1 MGSNPSSF
9 LKHSRL
15 SSAPVSVPD
24 AARSRAR
31 VATGHLLLGSISIIS
46 RHSAASRSSVSATSP
61 GTGTGTGN
69 VSISVPR
76 NTVPDRPR
84 PHPGSSARGLSREPP
99 VIHPPALILRLG
111 EERLLHEL
119 VLRVQHLLRQHTR
132 PREKPVPVSISGDAV
147 RQRKNRAPV
156 MPRRIVAE
164 VGLDLPRGERQ
175 LVRRRRAAAPRR
187 TFGTPNSESYDRPS
201 PRVSPPIESRARG
214 RCPRLRRFPERI
226 APPRR
231 CAARSNGGGATT
243 GSSWDFWVFSV
254 NASSSSSGGEC
265 PRRCRWSRWTWSRSS
280 RSSEPPRRRQLP
292 PRGRRWFPSGS
303 QAVTTSGLISKR
315 RAATAMEVGSCRRST
330 RRRMASS

>member
-61 GTGTGTGN
+61 GTGTGTGM
-69 VSISVPR
+69 SPSPSR
-76 NTVPDRPR
+76 ETPFPDRPR

-132 PREKPVPVSISGDAV
+132 PREKPVPVSVSGDAV

-175 LVRRRRAAAPRR
+175 LVRRRRARERR
-187 TFGTPNSESYDRPS
+187 DDTFGTPNSESYDRPS
-201 PRVSPPIESRARG
+201 PRVSPPIASRARG

-243 GSSWDFWVFSV
+243 GSSWDFCEGSSLSTRAHPPAG
-254 NASSSSSGGEC
+254 ASKGTSQGT
-265 PRRCRWSRWTWSRSS
+265 RRCRWSRWTWSRCSS

-292 PRGRRWFPSGS
+292 PRGRRWFPF
-303 QAVTTSGLISKR
+303 
-315 RAATAMEVGSCRRST
+315 
-330 RRRMASS
+330 